1 MAWNQPGGDNGD
13 RDPWGG
19 GRNGQKGPPDLDEVL
34 GKLQG
39 KLGTMFGGRGRGGGS
54 GSPGGGVSLSGAGIG
69 LILGILLVGWG
80 LMGVY
85 IVEPAEQGVV
95 TRFGAYNRTENSGPH
110 WAPFMIE
117 KVQLVN
123 VEMVRSAEI
132 GFRNLPGQGSV
143 DHESLMLTQDEN
155 IVDLQFAV
163 QYRVKDAGNFLFNVR
178 DPDVT
183 LSQATESAV
192 REIVGKRKMDFVL
205 TEGRSA
211 VSDEAR
217 ELIQTIL
224 DRYGA
229 GLDVMSL
236 NTQTAQPPQPVQAA
250 FADVVKA
257 REDKQ
262 RTINLAGA
270 YKADIVPKA
279 EGEASAI
286 RERALAYRDRVVA
299 ASQGESE
306 RFLKVLTEYKK
317 APNITRQR
325 LYIETVESVLANNNK
340 VMVDVEGG
348 NNLMYLP
355 LDKIMGQRRE
365 SLAGGSG
372 GASPDIADTVGASS
386 RSDQE
391 DLGRSRGNPR
401 GRER

>member
-1 MAWNQPGGDNGD
+1 
-13 RDPWGG
+13 
-19 GRNGQKGPPDLDEVL
+19 
-34 GKLQG
+34 
-39 KLGTMFGGRGRGGGS
+39 MFGGGGGGS
-54 GSPGGGVSLSGAGIG
+54 GGGGVSIGGGGVSLI
-69 LILGILLVGWG
+69 IGILAVGWA

-110 WAPFMIE
+110 WAPVFIE
-117 KVQLVN
+117 KVELVN
-123 VEMVRSAEI
+123 VEMVRSAQI

-143 DHESLMLTQDEN
+143 ENESLMLTQDEN

-163 QYRVKDAGNFLFNVR
+163 QYRVKNAADFLFNVR

-192 REIVGKRKMDFVL
+192 REIVGKREMDFVL

-217 ELIQTIL
+217 TLIQTIL
-224 DRYGA
+224 DRYQA

-236 NTQTAQPPQPVQAA
+236 NTQTSQPPQPVQAA

-306 RFLKVLTEYKK
+306 RFLKVLKEYEK
-317 APNITRQR
+317 APDITRQR

-355 LDKIMGQRRE
+355 LDKIMGQSRN
-365 SLAGGSG
+365 SVAGGSVG
-372 GASPDIADTVGASS
+372 SGPNVADTVGASS
-386 RSDQE
+386 RSAME
-391 DLGRSRGNPR
+391 DLRRSRGNLR
-401 GRER
+401 GRDR

>member
-1 MAWNQPGGDNGD
+1 MAWNQPGGGNGD
-13 RDPWGG
+13 RAPWGGG
-19 GRNGQKGPPDLDEVL
+19 GRNGQQGPPDLDEVL

-39 KLGTMFGGRGRGGGS
+39 KLGTMFGGRGGGGS
-54 GSPGGGVSLSGAGIG
+54 GGSGGGVNLGGAGVG
-69 LILGILLVGWG
+69 LIVGILAVGWV
-80 LMGVY
+80 LMGIY

-95 TRFGAYNRTENSGPH
+95 TRFGAYERTEGSGPH
-110 WAPFMIE
+110 WAPYLVDD
-117 KVQLVN
+117 VQLVN
-123 VEMVRSAEI
+123 VEMVRSAQV

-143 DHESLMLTQDEN
+143 EHESLMLTQDEN

-183 LSQATESAV
+183 LTQATESAV

-211 VSDEAR
+211 VADEAR
-217 ELIQTIL
+217 ALIQTIL

-229 GLDVMSL
+229 GLEVMSV
-236 NTQTAQPPQPVQAA
+236 NTQQAQPPQPVQAA

-270 YKADIVPKA
+270 YKADVVPKA

-286 RERALAYRDRVVA
+286 RERALAYKERVVA
-299 ASQGESE
+299 AAQGETE
-306 RFLKVLTEYKK
+306 RFLKVLNEYKK
-317 APNITRQR
+317 APDVTRQR

-340 VMVDVEGG
+340 VMIDVEGG

-355 LDKIMGQRRE
+355 IDKLMRPQ
-365 SLAGGSG
+365 SDSVAGG
-372 GASPDIADTVGASS
+372 GAGVNPNVADTAGSASRAALDELRRT
-386 RSDQE
+386 RSN
-391 DLGRSRGNPR
+391 LR
-401 GRER
+401 GRDR

>member
-19 GRNGQKGPPDLDEVL
+19 GGRNGQQGPPDLDEVL

-39 KLGTMFGGRGRGGGS
+39 KLGNMFGGGGS
-54 GSPGGGVSLSGAGIG
+54 GGGGVSIGGGGVSLI
-69 LILGILLVGWG
+69 IGILAVGWA

-110 WAPFMIE
+110 WAPAFIE
-117 KVQLVN
+117 KVELVN
-123 VEMVRSAEI
+123 VEMVRSAQI

-143 DHESLMLTQDEN
+143 ENESLMLTQDEN

-163 QYRVKDAGNFLFNVR
+163 QYRVKNAADFLFNVR

-192 REIVGKRKMDFVL
+192 REIVGKREMDFVL

-217 ELIQTIL
+217 TLIQTIL
-224 DRYGA
+224 DRYQA

-236 NTQTAQPPQPVQAA
+236 NTQTSQPPQPVQAA

-306 RFLKVLTEYKK
+306 RFLKVLTEYEK
-317 APNITRQR
+317 APDITRQR

-355 LDKIMGQRRE
+355 LDKIMGQSRN
-365 SLAGGSG
+365 SVAGGSVG
-372 GASPDIADTVGASS
+372 SGPNVADTVGASS
-386 RSDQE
+386 RSAME
-391 DLGRSRGNPR
+391 DLRRSRGNLR
-401 GRER
+401 GRDR